1 MNICV
6 CMYMYVCMY
15 VYMYIYVCVCVYIY
29 ICIYVYVCIYI
40 SQAGVGMWIAGLSFI
55 AVQYIGE
62 GGGGMIFFTKSLSF
76 IVWKLLI

>member
-29 ICIYVYVCIYI
+29 MYLCICMYIYI
-40 SQAGVGMWIAGLSFI
+40 SHAGVGMWIAGLSFI

-62 GGGGMIFFTKSLSF
+62 GGGGYDIFY
-76 IVWKLLI
+76 

>member
-1 MNICV
+1 M
-6 CMYMYVCMY
+6 CMY
-15 VYMYIYVCVCVYIY
+15 VYVCVYVYICMCMCVYIY

-40 SQAGVGMWIAGLSFI
+40 SHAGVGMWIAGLSFI

-62 GGGGMIFFTKSLSF
+62 GGMIFFTKSLSF

>member
-1 MNICV
+1 M
-6 CMYMYVCMY
+6 CMY
-15 VYMYIYVCVCVYIY
+15 VYVCVYVYICMCMCVYIY

-40 SQAGVGMWIAGLSFI
+40 SHAGVGMWIAGLSFI

-62 GGGGMIFFTKSLSF
+62 WGGGGMIFFTKSLSF

>member
-6 CMYMYVCMY
+6 CMYMY
-15 VYMYIYVCVCVYIY
+15 VYMYIYVCVCVYVYIYVFMYMYVYIY
-29 ICIYVYVCIYI
+29 ITRGCWNVDC
-40 SQAGVGMWIAGLSFI
+40 GPFI
-55 AVQYIGE
+55 HCCPIHWR

>member
-6 CMYMYVCMY
+6 CMYMY

-29 ICIYVYVCIYI
+29 IYICIYVYVCIYI
-40 SQAGVGMWIAGLSFI
+40 SHAGVGMWIAGLSFI

-62 GGGGMIFFTKSLSF
+62 GGGMIFFTKSLSF

>member
-6 CMYMYVCMY
+6 CMYIYVCMY

-29 ICIYVYVCIYI
+29 VFMYMYVYIYI
-40 SQAGVGMWIAGLSFI
+40 TRGVGMWIAGLSFI

-62 GGGGMIFFTKSLSF
+62 GGMIF
-76 IVWKLLI
+76 LLRVCHLLFGNS

>member
-29 ICIYVYVCIYI
+29 MYLCICMYIYT
-40 SQAGVGMWIAGLSFI
+40 SHAGVGMWIAGLSFI

-62 GGGGMIFFTKSLSF
+62 GG
-76 IVWKLLI
+76 V

>member
-1 MNICV
+1 MCV
-6 CMYMYVCMY
+6 C
-15 VYMYIYVCVCVYIY
+15 IY
-29 ICIYVYVCIYI
+29 ICICVYVYI
-40 SQAGVGMWIAGLSFI
+40 SHAGVGMWIAGLSFI